1 MRTDTLSSA
10 IDVASDR
17 ATAVR
22 RAVIYARQSEARKDK
37 SEGSTI
43 TQIAECTA
51 LINKADDLKHTATYE
66 DIDLSAF
73 SGVERPDF
81 ERMLSDARA
90 GLIDVIVV
98 NYISRFSRQE
108 PKDALPVILELQRLG
123 VQIISV
129 YEGPI
134 TDDLVGLITLLMRL
148 NAAHEESKNKSKA
161 VSGTKKTLK
170 AAGGFVGGV
179 PPFGFRTEVQR
190 NGKLTIRVLV
200 HESGEVEIIRA
211 IVARILEHKD
221 VPYVPGKPHPGSLTG
236 ICAWL
241 NETEVP
247 TRGIESHAKR
257 GIAAPSWKVTT
268 VRRVLTDPRLMGH
281 LTEPVYETVP
291 KRDGSGTWKKRTGY
305 RSVRDEHGKPVIS
318 HEPIIS
324 AADYHELQ
332 RCLAVHKEG
341 SKPKGTLLTRGD
353 SLLSALG
360 ILRCE
365 GGHTMCKQAGDSPRM
380 TTYTCQRKKGTK
392 SSHEGTVSILRDR
405 LDDYVARAVMSRI
418 GALDLDD
425 ENDAAL
431 LYEATRRYSA
441 QKTDAVSEA
450 EKSALVAERADYKAA
465 LDELYDDHD
474 AGVYKGATG
483 RERFIQK
490 RDRLEA
496 SLSAAEER
504 LAALEARRPTLL
516 SVDVWTADEGDPIGP
531 GSWWHSATL
540 ADKRAFLK
548 LFVERVEIRKA
559 SAFGTQYTPDPVN
572 ERVRIHWVKPAE
584 SA

>member
-1 MRTDTLSSA
+1 M
-10 IDVASDR
+10 
-17 ATAVR
+17 R
-22 RAVIYARQSEARKDK
+22 RAVVYARQSEARKDK

-43 TQIAECTA
+43 TQVAECTA

-66 DIDLSAF
+66 DIDLSAY

-81 ERMLSDARA
+81 ERMLGDARS

-123 VQIISV
+123 VQIVSV

-179 PPFGFRTEVQR
+179 PPFGFRTEVHR

-200 HESGEVEIIRA
+200 HEPDEVSIIRK

-221 VPYVPGKPHPGSLTG
+221 VPYVPGKSHPGSLTG
-236 ICAWL
+236 VCAWL
-241 NETEVP
+241 NETGVP

-281 LTEPVYETVP
+281 LTEPVYETVQ
-291 KRDGSGTWKKRTGY
+291 KRDGSGTWQRRTGY

-318 HEPIIS
+318 HEPIIG
-324 AADYHELQ
+324 AADFHELQ
-332 RCLAVHKEG
+332 KCLAVHKEG

-392 SSHEGTVSILRDR
+392 STHEGTVSILRDR
-405 LDDYVARAVMSRI
+405 LDDYVARSVMSRLV
-418 GALDLDD
+418 ALDYEDPGD
-425 ENDAAL
+425 MAL
-431 LYEATRRYSA
+431 LTEATRRFAATVSA
-441 QKTDAVSEA
+441 PETVA
-450 EKSALVAERADYKAA
+450 EKSAIVAERADYKAA
-465 LDELYDDHD
+465 LDELYDDYD

-496 SLSAAEER
+496 SLSAVDER
-504 LAALEARRPTLL
+504 LAALEAETPQVL
-516 SVDVWTADEGDPIGP
+516 SVDIWTAHEGDPIGP
-531 GSWWHSATL
+531 GSWWHGATL

-548 LFVERVEIRKA
+548 LFVERVEVRKA
-559 SAFGTQYTPDPVN
+559 SAFGTQYAPDPVN
-572 ERVRIHWVKPAE
+572 ERARIHWAKPGG
-584 SA
+584 SATI